1 MKHLAITLALLA
13 CAPLAQAGLIVTSNL
28 AEVAAF
34 QQGLSVETFEN
45 VSSRVPAALKQIPA
59 DRPILLPSEALVN
72 DEVPGFRFMADIKPG
87 LPKAGLVQ
95 VGLGEGPNAML
106 IGLDDHNR
114 ADFNQYQEINALLT
128 TKVSSLGFWVHP
140 DLGRVLVIFAS
151 THPYFAGTDTP
162 ELLDFAE
169 VEAGQFVGLSRDS
182 ADIGGLQIM
191 ALSARGFA
199 IDDLSFGGS
208 GSAHP
213 MPEPA
218 SAWLV
223 AAGLLAGASASRRPR
238 RRALAFLR
246 PSTSMRG

>member
-1 MKHLAITLALLA
+1 MKHLAIALAFWA

-45 VSSRVPAALKQIPA
+45 VGGREPAVVKFIPA
-59 DRPILLPSEALVN
+59 DRPLTLPSEALVN
-72 DEVPGFRFMADIKPG
+72 DEVPGFRFMGDIKPD
-87 LPKAGLVQ
+87 LPKAGLIQ
-95 VGLGEGPNAML
+95 VGPGEGQNAML
-106 IGLDDHNR
+106 IGLDEHNR
-114 ADFNQYQEINALLT
+114 GAFNEYQEINASLT

-140 DLGRVLVIFAS
+140 DLGSVLVAFGSANPI
-151 THPYFAGTDTP
+151 FAGTGTP
-162 ELLDFAE
+162 ELLDFVE
-169 VEAGQFVGLSRDS
+169 VEAGQFVGLSRDN
-182 ADIGGLQIM
+182 ADIGGLWII

-199 IDDLSFGGS
+199 IDDLSFGGT

-238 RRALAFLR
+238 RRAHAFLR
-246 PSTSMRG
+246 PSTSARG

>member
-45 VSSRVPAALKQIPA
+45 VGGREPAVVKFIPP
-59 DRPILLPSEALVN
+59 DRPIQLPSEALVN
-72 DEVPGFRFMADIKPG
+72 DEVPGFRFMADIKPD

-95 VGLGEGPNAML
+95 VGLGEGQNAML

-114 ADFNQYQEINALLT
+114 ADFNEYQEINALLT
-128 TKVSSLGFWVHP
+128 TKVSSLGFWVNP
-140 DLGRVLVIFAS
+140 VLGRALVIFAS
-151 THPYFAGTDTP
+151 THPYFSGTDTP
-162 ELLDFAE
+162 ELLDFVE

-182 ADIGGLQIM
+182 ADIGGLQII

-199 IDDLSFGGS
+199 IDDLSFGGT
-208 GSAHP
+208 GSANP

-246 PSTSMRG
+246 PSTSMRA